1 MRKWIIAMVAVLLV
15 AASAIGVSIA
25 LTGSGSPALAQ
36 KQPKTQETGKS
47 EDVQEPSYT
56 GSVKVPEPEPKDLN
70 GLAKIT
76 ADQAK
81 EAALNSN
88 PGTTAIKAELD
99 NENGFLVW
107 SVELSNGADAKVDA
121 GDGKVLLTEQA
132 DPNEPKGES
141 EESVEEK
148 GNEKPDTDSIQEGNQ
163 KNDEQG
169 EKPETTQ
176 STTK

>member
-15 AASAIGVSIA
+15 AASAVGVSIA
-25 LTGSGSPALAQ
+25 LTGGGAPAIAQ
-36 KQPKTQETGKS
+36 KPPKTQETGES
-47 EDVQEPSYT
+47 EDAQEPSYT

-70 GLAKIT
+70 ILAKIT

-81 EAALNSN
+81 EAALTSN
-88 PGTTAIKAELD
+88 PGTTAKKAELD

-121 GDGKVLLTEQA
+121 GDGKVLATEPA

-148 GNEKPDTDSIQEGNQ
+148 GNEKADNDNIQEEVKERN
-163 KNDEQG
+163 
-169 EKPETTQ
+169 ETPGRAR
-176 STTK
+176 